1 MRKISSPP
9 RRRDGGVR
17 HSVAFAL
24 FIAAFAALA
33 FGCAR
38 RDDPRPNVIL
48 ISIDSLRGDRLG
60 CYGYPRPVSPTL
72 DRLAREGVLF
82 SDVISQ
88 SSWTL
93 PAHISLLT
101 SQYGYRH
108 GVNDEKDRHDPGLT
122 TLAEAFGAGGYV
134 TAAIVS
140 GPLLRREFG
149 LAEGFDHFDESAA
162 EKRARESHTALAGPK
177 TNRAILS
184 FLDSTPSK
192 PLFLFLHYW
201 DVHYDYAPPAPYA
214 RLFGHDSLS
223 SRSFSDFIRDKTI
236 NASLDEHDRAQLAA
250 LYDGEVRYTDH
261 LIDAALSALRDRGY
275 LEHAIVAVTSDH
287 GDEFFEHGAKG
298 HQNTLYDE
306 VIRIPLILW
315 FGDGAHAGH
324 VIGERVELIDVY
336 PTLLAAA
343 GLAFDAESIDGR
355 DLAPALGGAKHAAR
369 EPFGTGRPRISETLT
384 KDRATTM
391 SSRVPLEAIELDGR
405 KLHVWRNQAARRELF
420 DLRSDPAEAH
430 DVYAAQRAG
439 ADALE
444 ALLTQRVA
452 SAGAASAA
460 DTASLDPATVE
471 ELRSLGYID

>member
-1 MRKISSPP
+1 MAL
-9 RRRDGGVR
+9 
-17 HSVAFAL
+17 SVAT
-24 FIAAFAALA
+24 LA
-33 FGCAR
+33 VFTLGCAR
-38 RDDPRPNVIL
+38 QREPRPNVIL

-82 SDVISQ
+82 ADVMSQ

-93 PAHISLLT
+93 PAHISLMT
-101 SQYGYRH
+101 SLYAYRH
-108 GVNDEKDRHDPGLT
+108 GVNGEGDRHDPSLT
-122 TLAEAFGAGGYV
+122 TLAEAFSANGYM

-140 GPLLRREFG
+140 GLFLRREFG
-149 LAEGFDHFDESAA
+149 FAEGFDHFDESAA
-162 EKRARESHTALAGPK
+162 EKRSSDSHTVCAGPK

-184 FLDSTPSK
+184 FLDSKPSK
-192 PLFLFLHYW
+192 PLFLFIHYW

-214 RLFGHDSLS
+214 RVFGRDSLS
-223 SRSFSDFIRDKTI
+223 SRGFTDFIRDKTI
-236 NASLDEHDRAQLAA
+236 SASLDEHDRAQLAA

-261 LIDAALSALRDRGY
+261 LIEAALAALHDRGY
-275 LEHAIVAVTSDH
+275 LDRAIVAVTSDH

-315 FGDGAHAGH
+315 FGDGAHAGQ
-324 VIGERVELIDVY
+324 VVGERVELIDVY

-343 GLAFDAESIDGR
+343 GLSFDAESIDGR
-355 DLAPALGGAKHAAR
+355 SLAPAIRGIPDAAR
-369 EPFGTGRPRISETLT
+369 ASSGAGRPRISETLT

-420 DLRSDPAEAH
+420 DLRSDPGEER
-430 DVYAAQRAG
+430 DVFSAQHAG
-439 ADALE
+439 ASALE
-444 ALLTQRVA
+444 SLLMRRIA
-452 SAGAASAA
+452 SAGASSAA